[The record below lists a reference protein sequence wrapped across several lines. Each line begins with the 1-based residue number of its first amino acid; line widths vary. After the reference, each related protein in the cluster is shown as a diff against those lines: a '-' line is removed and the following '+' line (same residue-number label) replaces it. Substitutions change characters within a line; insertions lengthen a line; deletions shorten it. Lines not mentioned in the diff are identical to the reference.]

1 MSNQEFPRY
10 YHLKSKW
17 IGTLW
22 SDPPQAIPAAF
33 RILALADLENERM
46 VNDPGLSATLTIEE
60 LKQFKRDDQI
70 LAKWY
75 DELAACVATEL
86 LTSHAYIQYS

>member
-1 MSNQEFPRY
+1 
-10 YHLKSKW
+10 
-17 IGTLW
+17 
-22 SDPPQAIPAAF
+22 
-33 RILALADLENERM
+33 M